1 MKKTIIILF
10 LLVVCQTSFY
20 AQKYRGVVDLGFAA
34 GAGNSSWNRGDLSFV
49 NGVQFNNW
57 FYSGVGVGLQF
68 WQGTHNVSMPV
79 FANIEGTLNKGKIS
93 PFADLKIGYNFDLS
107 GKSKRDFLSTSG
119 IYLNPSIGF
128 RWAIEGRKALRLS
141 TGYLFQ
147 AGTFLQNGGTLNA
160 FSDNLRLHGLV
171 SKIGFEF

>member
-10 LLVVCQTSFY
+10 LFVVCQTSFY

-34 GAGNSSWNRGDLSFV
+34 GAGSSNWNRGDLSFV

-57 FYSGVGVGLQF
+57 LYSGVGVGLQF
-68 WQGTHNVSMPV
+68 WQGTHDVSMPV
-79 FANIEGTLNKGKIS
+79 FANIEGALNKGKIS

-107 GKSKRDFLSTSG
+107 EKSKRDFLSTSG

-171 SKIGFEF
+171 AKIGFEF